1 MKTVATAVG
10 AVLTAFAGSALA
22 NFDAT
27 SGAQLQK
34 VWHTWDSIDERVF
47 GDVRRDGRY
56 ECWNPRAGHFERVR
70 PGEYQNDL
78 DFHRCRLANG
88 AYYSR
93 EAVISREECWNPRAG
108 HFEAVR
114 PGEVQNDLDFSRCRA
129 VGGRYAERRYYR
141 DHREYRDNGRAQE
154 CWNPRAGH
162 FESVRPGEIQGDL
175 DFSRC
180 RIVRY

>member
-1 MKTVATAVG
+1 MKTVATAIG

-78 DFHRCRLANG
+78 DFHRCRLADG
-88 AYYSR
+88 RYASR
-93 EAVISREECWNPRAG
+93 EYVVREPVISREECWNPRAG

-114 PGEVQNDLDFSRCRA
+114 PGE
-129 VGGRYAERRYYR
+129 Y
-141 DHREYRDNGRAQE
+141 
-154 CWNPRAGH
+154 
-162 FESVRPGEIQGDL
+162 QGDL

-180 RIVRY
+180 RIARSGYAPRYYVYR